1 MPRLYKPPPTVHTV
15 QADTRRGRGAASKSA
30 GRFERFQTEVFDD
43 GWDTVDE
50 EPPPLH
56 TTVQAD
62 TARSIITYNQS
73 PDIHFDRSIN
83 PYRGCEHGCVYCFA
97 RPTHAYLGLSPGL
110 DFESRLFA
118 KFDAP
123 ELLTQELRK
132 KGYQPAMIA
141 LGVNTDCY
149 QPIEREHRI
158 TRRLLEVL
166 SAFNHPVSI
175 ITKSQLIQRDLD
187 ILSDMARRQ
196 LVMAAVSITSLD
208 RDMARRMEPRAAAP
222 PRRLATLEALNK
234 AGVPTTIMTAPLIPG
249 LNDHEIDA
257 LLQAA
262 HDVGTRR
269 AGYVLLRM
277 PFEIKDLFR
286 DWLAENFPDRAK
298 KVINLIRGTRGGK
311 DYDSEFFTRGKG
323 KGPYAELIGQ
333 RFRAACRRLDMN
345 RAPHPADFSK
355 FSPPP
360 APGDQLRLF

>member
-1 MPRLYKPPPTVHTV
+1 MPRPYKPPPTVHDV
-15 QADTRRGRGAASKSA
+15 QPDARRGRGSATRTA
-30 GRFERFQTEVFDD
+30 GRFERFQTERFDD
-43 GWDTVDE
+43 GWDTIDE
-50 EPPPLH
+50 EPAPLR
-56 TTVQAD
+56 TTVQPD
-62 TARSIITYNQS
+62 TARSVISYNTS
-73 PDIHFDRSIN
+73 PDIGFDRSIN

-123 ELLTQELRK
+123 ELLDKELRK
-132 KGYQPAMIA
+132 TSYRPAVIA

-158 TRRLLEVL
+158 TRRILEVL
-166 SAFNHPVSI
+166 SAFNHPVGI
-175 ITKSQLIQRDLD
+175 ITKSQLIQRDID
-187 ILSDMARRQ
+187 ILSDMAARK
-196 LVMAAVSITSLD
+196 LVSVAVSITSLD
-208 RDMARRMEPRAAAP
+208 RDLARRMEPRAATP

-234 AGVPTTIMTAPLIPG
+234 AGIPTSVMTAPMIPG
-249 LNDHEIDA
+249 LNDHEVDA

-286 DWLAENFPDRAK
+286 DWLAENFPDRAS
-298 KVINLIRGTRGGK
+298 KVINLIRGARGGK

-323 KGPYAELIGQ
+323 KGPYAELLGQ

-345 RAPHPADFSK
+345 RTPHPIDLSRFA
-355 FSPPP
+355 PPP
-360 APGDQLRLF
+360 AKGDQLTLF

>member
-1 MPRLYKPPPTVHTV
+1 MSRPYKPPPTVHGV
-15 QADTRRGRGAASKSA
+15 QPDARRGRGSATRTA
-30 GRFERFQTEVFDD
+30 GRFERFQTEQFDD
-43 GWDTVDE
+43 GWETAGE
-50 EPPPLH
+50 EPPPLR
-56 TTVQAD
+56 TTVQPD
-62 TARSIITYNQS
+62 TARSVISYNQS

-118 KFDAP
+118 KLDAP
-123 ELLTQELRK
+123 ELLDRELRK

-158 TRRLLEVL
+158 TRRILEVL

-175 ITKSQLIQRDLD
+175 ITKSQLILRDLD
-187 ILSDMARRQ
+187 ILSDMAGRQ
-196 LVMAAVSITSLD
+196 LVMAAVSLTSLD
-208 RDMARRMEPRAAAP
+208 RDLARRMEPRAATP

-234 AGVPTTIMTAPLIPG
+234 AGVPTTVMTAPLIPG

-262 HDVGTRR
+262 RDVGTRR

-286 DWLAENFPDRAK
+286 DWLAENYPDRAS
-298 KVINLIRGTRGGK
+298 KVINLIRGARGGK

-323 KGPYAELIGQ
+323 KGPYAELLGQ
-333 RFRAACRRLDMN
+333 RFRAACRRLEMN
-345 RAPHPADFSK
+345 LAPHPVDYSK
-355 FSPPP
+355 FAPPP
-360 APGDQLRLF
+360 ARGDQLKLF